1 MGIRGEFLRATE
13 LQDVIFRVEQ
23 AELEVSRL
31 KKQIDVH
38 EKERKSQ
45 RDTEKRREEEV
56 TER

>member
-45 RDTEKRREEEV
+45 RDTEKRREEEA